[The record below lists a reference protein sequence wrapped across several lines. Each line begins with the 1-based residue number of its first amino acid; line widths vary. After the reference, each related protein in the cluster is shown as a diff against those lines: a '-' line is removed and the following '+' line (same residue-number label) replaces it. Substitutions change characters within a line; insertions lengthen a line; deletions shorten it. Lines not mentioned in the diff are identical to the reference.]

1 MELSKA
7 DKKAA
12 REIIEKGLQQEFAN
26 GLDRSYQILADWKAG
41 NKGTRDTYHALYG
54 HIRDY
59 DKHIARRYDNMSG
72 SKYLFII
79 AGQIIDEAALSL
91 IALNARGSFRDAESL
106 LDQCLSFSGKTSLNR
121 SGIIFSAKNKIT
133 GNN

>member
-7 DKKAA
+7 DKKTA

-41 NKGTRDTYHALYG
+41 NKNNRDAYHELYG

-79 AGQIIDEAALSL
+79 AGQIIDEAVDESELQKLSPD
-91 IALNARGSFRDAESL
+91 ARDFVNRIL
-106 LDQCLSFSGKTSLNR
+106 SLNR
-121 SGIIFSAKNKIT
+121 VC
-133 GNN
+133 